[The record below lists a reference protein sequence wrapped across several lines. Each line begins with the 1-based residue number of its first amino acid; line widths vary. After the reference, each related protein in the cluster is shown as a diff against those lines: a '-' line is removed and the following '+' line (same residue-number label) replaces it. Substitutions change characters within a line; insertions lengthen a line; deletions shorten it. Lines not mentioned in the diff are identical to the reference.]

1 MQVQLNVNNAQQ
13 SLFFDF
19 MNTFINNGIV
29 EDYSIVD
36 EKKNKS
42 KFLDET
48 EYLMKDPVLMKTIND
63 YKKGKSK
70 VISKT
75 LDELGIK

>member
-36 EKKNKS
+36 EKENKP